1 MMKKPT
7 RPDSPLKATVD
18 QIEEVEVLSTTS
30 AAGPS
35 KANAGDAALEVLG
48 RSDVRR
54 EITTEEDRRVRRK
67 IDLWLMPVI
76 VMVYMLQQLDKSS
89 LSYTSVFGIVENTG
103 LKGQEY
109 SWLSSM
115 IVYVAQLI
123 WQPVSSYLLV
133 RLPVAKYLFVH
144 V

>member
-1 MMKKPT
+1 MQKPT

-76 VMVYMLQQLDKSS
+76 VMVYMLQQLDKYVSRRRSFS
-89 LSYTSVFGIVENTG
+89 LTHSTSGRPCPIHLFLV
-103 LKGQEY
+103 
-109 SWLSSM
+109 SWRT
-115 IVYVAQLI
+115 
-123 WQPVSSYLLV
+123 PVSRRASTKLGGLLTMTQ
-133 RLPVAKYLFVH
+133 A
-144 V
+144 

>member
-1 MMKKPT
+1 MQKPT

-76 VMVYMLQQLDKSS
+76 VMVYMLQQLDKYVTRCRGFS
-89 LSYTSVFGIVENTG
+89 LTHRTSGRPYPIH
-103 LKGQEY
+103 
-109 SWLSSM
+109 
-115 IVYVAQLI
+115 
-123 WQPVSSYLLV
+123 
-133 RLPVAKYLFVH
+133 LFLA
-144 V
+144 